1 MTYASL
7 TKKIKS
13 LPEECLD
20 EIDNYIDFV
29 LYKSKKTHKRR
40 SDKDMAKYFGCISC
54 KEDGLAFQKEIRNE
68 WN

>member
-1 MTYASL
+1 MTYASI

-13 LPEECLD
+13 LPEECLE

-29 LYKSKKTHKRR
+29 LFKKKKNSKTR
-40 SDKDMAKYFGCISC
+40 SNKDMEKYFGSVSI
-54 KEDGLAFQKEIRNE
+54 KEDGLTFQKDIRNE

>member
-7 TKKIKS
+7 MKKIKS

-29 LYKSKKTHKRR
+29 LFKTKKNNITQSNKNIE
-40 SDKDMAKYFGCISC
+40 KYFGAVSV
-54 KEDGLAFQKEIRNE
+54 KEDGLAFQKDIRDE

>member
-29 LYKSKKTHKRR
+29 LFKAKKNSKTRPNKN
-40 SDKDMAKYFGCISC
+40 MEKYFGAVSV
-54 KEDGLAFQKEIRNE
+54 KEDGLAFQKDIRDE